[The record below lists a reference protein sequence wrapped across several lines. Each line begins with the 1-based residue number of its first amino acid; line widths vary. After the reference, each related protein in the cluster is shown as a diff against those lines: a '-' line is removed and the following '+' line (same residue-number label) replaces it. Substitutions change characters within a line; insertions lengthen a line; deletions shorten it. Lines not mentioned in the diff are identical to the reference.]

1 MEGIVEENLN
11 YSKKQINP
19 LIEKYHIKPTSNEKF
34 KTIIKMFDNQTNY
47 QIWGIKVVFN
57 RFATL
62 EQVMTIKDWADNN
75 HQLIQKLSK
84 KNIISYVKTDEITEL
99 FKEIEALSKYAVV
112 KRNIEKFNTDQRNI
126 FNRQIGKIE
135 NAKDA
140 INNDVINK
148 LFDLFN
154 RFEKYSTLNQDN
166 FLKKCSPV
174 RDYETLITLLVD
186 FFNKSWKWDKN
197 DLIDFVHVNTPSTS
211 IIYDDHNIVI
221 LNIKD
226 YESSKKTC
234 GGGKTSWCI
243 TREENHFNSYV
254 IRENNKQM
262 FMFNF
267 NKNEDDDLSK
277 IGFTV
282 NCKKGI
288 IHAHSMQNANLM
300 PGTEYIYK
308 KTGENVN
315 IDKILNDFKVP
326 MNIILNLHESYMNYK
341 FNKEDLL
348 AYMIHNDNKHSN
360 VVYCENNIVVIQ
372 IEDVKDF
379 NDLIGFSYL
388 NAETVK
394 LNKENGKVY
403 VIYNFNKS
411 IADNDAVLVC
421 QIAIDDYDTETVSK
435 MFNLYGCEVNLQ
447 NELSKIGIKSS
458 DFLKQIELP
467 NEILI
472 QKLIDER
479 DVDKAIKLLQE
490 NPDMDVNFEFK
501 GKLPIFSAIALDLPD
516 VFCAIVDH
524 PKFDSK
530 KLNSCGET
538 VINEAISSYCFN
550 DEEIQERIKPM
561 IDKIFNS
568 GKFDLNQ
575 KNSANETILMTCS
588 IIDES
593 NWIIE
598 KLINDSNFDINT
610 VNDDNETALT
620 QAIQFENKEA
630 LKLLGS
636 RNDLIVRDE
645 DKILAQEYEIDLNQY
660 ISSDK
665 HSEKNS
671 KKSSEKEVEINNKE
685 KEILSKIKKLLLS

>member
-1 MEGIVEENLN
+1 MEGIIEENLN

-19 LIEKYHIKPTSNEKF
+19 LIEKYHIKPASNEKF

-62 EQVMTIKDWADNN
+62 DQVMIVKDWADNN

-84 KNIISYVKTDEITEL
+84 KNIISYVKSEEITEL
-99 FKEIEALSKYAVV
+99 FNEMDALSKYAVV

-126 FNRQIGKIE
+126 FNAKIGKIE
-135 NAKDA
+135 TAIDA
-140 INNDVINK
+140 INNDTINR
-148 LFDLFN
+148 LFDLFK
-154 RFEKYSTLNQDN
+154 RFEKYSDLNQNN
-166 FLKKCSPV
+166 FLTKCSAV
-174 RDYETLITLLVD
+174 RDYEMLVKSLVE
-186 FFNKSWKWDKN
+186 FFNKSWEWNKN

-243 TREENHFNSYV
+243 TQNEGHFNSYV
-254 IRENNKQM
+254 IRDNNKQM

-277 IGFTV
+277 IGFTI

-288 IHAHSMQNANLM
+288 VHAHSMQNANLM
-300 PGTEYIYK
+300 PTSDYIYK
-308 KTGENVN
+308 KTGENLN

-326 MNIILNLHESYMNYK
+326 MNIIMNLHESYMNYK
-341 FNKEDLL
+341 FTKESLL
-348 AYMIHNDNKHSN
+348 AYMVHNSNKSSKI
-360 VVYCENNIVVIQ
+360 VYCEGNIVVVQ
-372 IEDVKDF
+372 VENVNAF

-388 NAETVK
+388 NSDTVK
-394 LNKENGKVY
+394 LNQDKVKAY
-403 VIYNFNKS
+403 IIYNFNKTIS
-411 IADNDAVLVC
+411 DNDAVFVC
-421 QIAIDDYDTETVSK
+421 QIKIDDYDTETISRL
-435 MFNLYGCEVNLQ
+435 FNLYGCEMNLQ
-447 NELSKIGIKSS
+447 NELSKIGIKPS

-479 DVDKAIKLLQE
+479 ETSEAIKLIKE
-490 NPDMDVNFEFK
+490 NPDMDINFEYK
-501 GKLPIFSAIALDLPD
+501 GKLPIFSAIAFDLPD

-530 KLNSCGET
+530 KLNSCGES

-550 DEEIQERIKPM
+550 DEEVQVKIKPM
-561 IDKIFNS
+561 IDKIFDS

-575 KNSANETILMTCS
+575 KNSENETILMTCS

-598 KLINDSNFDINT
+598 KLINDMNFDINV
-610 VNDDNETALT
+610 VNDENETALT

-636 RNDLIVRDE
+636 RNDLIVREE
-645 DKILAQEYEIDLNQY
+645 DKILAKEYGIDLNQY
-660 ISSDK
+660 ITLNK
-665 HSEKNS
+665 HSEKNNI
-671 KKSSEKEVEINNKE
+671 KAEKEVEINNKD